1 MKNILSNNDSE
12 NNYTNLILN
21 IKRKSKWHLVQLE
34 KLVHKKLILLIDN
47 ISTKMT
53 IRGSYKYVSVSV
65 DYFRIKTS
73 I

>member
-34 KLVHKKLILLIDN
+34 KLVHKKLILLIAN

-53 IRGSYKYVSVSV
+53 IRRIYVSVFV
-65 DYFRIKTS
+65 DYIT
-73 I
+73 IT